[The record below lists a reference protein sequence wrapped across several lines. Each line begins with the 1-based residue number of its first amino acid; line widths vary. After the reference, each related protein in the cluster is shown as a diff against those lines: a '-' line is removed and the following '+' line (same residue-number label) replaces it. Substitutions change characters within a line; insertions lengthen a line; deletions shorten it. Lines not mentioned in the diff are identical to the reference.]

1 MSSQK
6 SLPHLRYYLLQD
18 KIKIEGVRAPPRD
31 VIPQQLLQHASPQQH
46 AGARIPSVSFDFCR
60 PNYPISDQKYP
71 LNVIVLVDTER
82 HHKAVAL
89 RKRPEHDER
98 TATAIR
104 SAKEAK
110 TAATY
115 GKLK

>member
-1 MSSQK
+1 M
-6 SLPHLRYYLLQD
+6 
-18 KIKIEGVRAPPRD
+18 
-31 VIPQQLLQHASPQQH
+31 
-46 AGARIPSVSFDFCR
+46 
-60 PNYPISDQKYP
+60 
-71 LNVIVLVDTER
+71 IVLVDTER

-104 SAKEAK
+104 STKEAK

-115 GKLK
+115 GKL